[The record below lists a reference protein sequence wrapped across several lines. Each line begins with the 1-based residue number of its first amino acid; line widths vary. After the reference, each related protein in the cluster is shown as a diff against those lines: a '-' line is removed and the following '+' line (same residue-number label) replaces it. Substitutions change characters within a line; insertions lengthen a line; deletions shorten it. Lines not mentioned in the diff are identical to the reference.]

1 MERFSQTPY
10 YFKKNISPKGE
21 LLHSLLISSV
31 YQITVCIMKYE
42 VTRKSVQGDKQF
54 EIDNMCCKR
63 AFFYLFTSLDLY
75 LDDKEA
81 SKSRYIRKMFLFK
94 SN

>member
-54 EIDNMCCKR
+54 EIDDMCCKR
-63 AFFYLFTSLDLY
+63 AFFFYLCFARLVSWWQRGFEKSLH
-75 LDDKEA
+75 K
-81 SKSRYIRKMFLFK
+81 KNVPI
-94 SN
+94 

>member
-10 YFKKNISPKGE
+10 YFKKKNISPKGE

-42 VTRKSVQGDKQF
+42 MTRKSVQGDKQF

-63 AFFYLFTSLDLY
+63 AFFLSLCFARLVSWWQRGF
-75 LDDKEA
+75 E
-81 SKSRYIRKMFLFK
+81 KSLHKK
-94 SN
+94 NVPV

>member
-63 AFFYLFTSLDLY
+63 AFFLSLYFARLVSWWQRGF
-75 LDDKEA
+75 E
-81 SKSRYIRKMFLFK
+81 KSLHKK
-94 SN
+94 NVPV